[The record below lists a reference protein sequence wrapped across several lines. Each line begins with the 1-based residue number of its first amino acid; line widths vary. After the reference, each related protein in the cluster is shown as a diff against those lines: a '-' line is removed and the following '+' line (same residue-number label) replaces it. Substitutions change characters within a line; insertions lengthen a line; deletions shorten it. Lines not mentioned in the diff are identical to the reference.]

1 MYLPGIDKQNRS
13 FNIDL
18 IIDPKKYP
26 TAFGADQLKGVFE
39 CYAQLNTHCYFQTGL
54 KMFGNITFNNL
65 TEPVIGNGFL
75 SIRVFLRRPVVN
87 IRTNGVKLIS
97 RMALICPFGDNLI
110 A

>member
-1 MYLPGIDKQNRS
+1 VYLPGIDKQNRS

-26 TAFGADQLKGVFE
+26 TAFGADQL
-39 CYAQLNTHCYFQTGL
+39 
-54 KMFGNITFNNL
+54 
-65 TEPVIGNGFL
+65 NGFL